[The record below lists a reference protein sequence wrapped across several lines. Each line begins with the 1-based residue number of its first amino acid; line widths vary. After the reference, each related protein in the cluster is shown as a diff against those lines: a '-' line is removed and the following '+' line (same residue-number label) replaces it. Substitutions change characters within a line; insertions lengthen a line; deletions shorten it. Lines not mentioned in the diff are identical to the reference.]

1 MTMSAVSSILWW
13 HHLNNMKFCQ
23 RSTCNFENNAQ
34 TDRQHCL
41 ESLCQFIDVNWNQC
55 VSEWMSVSVSRLK
68 FVDKVIII
76 TKHHQFHLLVILS
89 LCLIDSSTF
98 LLPEQHTHTHS
109 CGCTVCG
116 TVVEWIYTY
125 LCIFR
130 IRTQSHETRF
140 LRSWRYECGRK
151 TDRQRHTETAKSEKE
166 RYSVKRQHLYITA
179 LRSIRVF
186 AGYTRMPSIILQ
198 K

>member
-1 MTMSAVSSILWW
+1 MQLKQLVSVMMTMSAVSSILWW

-89 LCLIDSSTF
+89 LSVDSSTF
-98 LLPEQHTHTHS
+98 LLPNITQLWFHS
-109 CGCTVCG
+109 MRYSGGVS
-116 TVVEWIYTY
+116 IY
-125 LCIFR
+125 LFAFV
-130 IRTQSHETRF
+130 SNPMKPDF
-140 LRSWRYECGRK
+140 LRCW
-151 TDRQRHTETAKSEKE
+151 
-166 RYSVKRQHLYITA
+166 V
-179 LRSIRVF
+179 RV
-186 AGYTRMPSIILQ
+186 PKWNI
-198 K
+198 